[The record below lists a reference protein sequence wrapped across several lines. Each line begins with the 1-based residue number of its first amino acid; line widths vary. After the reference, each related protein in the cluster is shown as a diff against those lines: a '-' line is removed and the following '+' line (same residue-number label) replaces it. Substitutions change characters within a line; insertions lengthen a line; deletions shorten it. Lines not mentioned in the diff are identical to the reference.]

1 MDATRMKPYNIDKK
15 LVYDGYKA
23 VKANAGAAWVD
34 SRRWNNSTKI

>member
-23 VKANAGAAWVD
+23 VKAKVGAAGVNRQTCR
-34 SRRWNNSTKI
+34 SAF